1 MTLLRRVTMANFK
14 ITQKIVSVQLKQEV
28 PTEPEK
34 VIVTDV
40 KLPTD
45 APARVKTIKS
55 EGRKWY
61 LTVAY
66 HPNTEQPFALFCHT
80 NHKEKSIAT
89 ADAIERLLALAE
101 SKGIL
106 HEHIA
111 TTVEK
116 CKLEPNISKLTRTI
130 SLLLRHNVAIKSIV
144 ATMDTIPDITVAS
157 FIFQVKKFL
166 SQYIKN
172 GEVVDTEVCPA
183 CGGTL
188 VFSEGCMMCR
198 DCGASKCG

>member
-1 MTLLRRVTMANFK
+1 MANFNITSK
-14 ITQKIVSVQLKQEV
+14 IKSVTLG
-28 PTEPEK
+28 TSTASAPET

-45 APARVKTIKS
+45 APARVKTLKS

-66 HPNTEQPFALFCHT
+66 HPDTEQPFALFCHT

-89 ADAIERLLALAE
+89 TDAVDKLIDLAR

-106 HEHIA
+106 EDHIS
-111 TTVEK
+111 TTIEK
-116 CKLEPNISKLTRTI
+116 CKSEPNISKLTRTI
-130 SLLLRHNVAIKSIV
+130 SLLLRHNVAIRNIV
-144 ATMDTIPDITVAS
+144 STLDQVSDVSVAS
-157 FIFQVKKFL
+157 FLFQVKKFL

-172 GEVVDTEVCPA
+172 GEIVETEKCPS

-188 VFSEGCMMCR
+188 VFSEGCMTCR
-198 DCGASKCG
+198 DCGHSKCG